1 MISPNSFV
9 QYVWSS
15 SKHGFIGFAAV
26 TPLDPLPLTGIG
38 LSRLS
43 TYPRRTDG
51 VELALVPVADLPVE
65 PGGFGARVGLRP
77 RVVPELLLGRDEV
90 EFVTL
95 LLEVRVKFKSELSS
109 DIVLRRASISRATM
123 LITYERG
130 SIILDSPIRF
140 CCNNP
145 RQANTND

>member
-15 SKHGFIGFAAV
+15 SKHGFIGLAAV

-109 DIVLRRASISRATM
+109 DIVS
-123 LITYERG
+123 Y
-130 SIILDSPIRF
+130 
-140 CCNNP
+140 
-145 RQANTND
+145 